1 MKHCPRKWTNTG
13 ILVPSLVIALL
24 VVSGC
29 STTDTGTTNA
39 STSSFQF
46 PSLKNPWG
54 KTDPKYADLENG
66 PLAGD
71 IGSALS
77 PAARKQALEAEY
89 QALESRKSG
98 ETIRWQYSAT
108 QNGKI
113 TPYPPYQVGSSN
125 CRRYVHAVSIDG
137 QTRQSAGTACRDNE
151 GKWTPLT

>member
-1 MKHCPRKWTNTG
+1 MS
-13 ILVPSLVIALL
+13 SLAAMLFVA
-24 VVSGC
+24 SGC
-29 STTDTGTTNA
+29 STTDPVNPTGTTNA

-46 PSLKNPWG
+46 PSLKNPWT
-54 KTDPKYADLENG
+54 KTDPKYAELVHG
-66 PLAGD
+66 PLSGD

-89 QALESRKSG
+89 QALESMKSG
-98 ETIRWQYSAT
+98 EIIHWQYSVT

-113 TPYPPYQVGSSN
+113 TPFPPYQVGSSN

-151 GKWTPLT
+151 GNWTPLT